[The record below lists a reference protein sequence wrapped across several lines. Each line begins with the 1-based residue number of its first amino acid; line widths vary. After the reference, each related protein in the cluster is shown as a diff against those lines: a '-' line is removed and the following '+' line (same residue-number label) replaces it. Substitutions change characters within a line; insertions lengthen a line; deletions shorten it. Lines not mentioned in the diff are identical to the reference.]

1 VDSTLGAPSK
11 TGRRLGHRM
20 RQLLAT
26 GLFLTTSVVSAEE
39 LHQPKQAAIEVV
51 TQFVEGCFRRFPYP
65 EEFAE
70 WVNQP
75 GHRKLSDQEAAPLL
89 PATGG
94 DAWAATTPHS
104 SFFITSLGRSAC
116 TVFASGLDEQTTR
129 DMVKGF
135 LGYLETQGASW
146 TADDTT
152 PARSGPGYSST
163 NYSITLNGRPTANIT
178 LSIAPPRPGG
188 FQVALTVAKS

>member
-1 VDSTLGAPSK
+1 
-11 TGRRLGHRM
+11 M

-26 GLFLTTSVVSAEE
+26 VLILTSSVVSAEE
-39 LHQPKQAAIEVV
+39 LPQPKQAAVEVV

-65 EEFAE
+65 EKFSE
-70 WVNQP
+70 WLSQS
-75 GHRKLSDQEAAPLL
+75 GHRKLSKQEAAPFL
-89 PATGG
+89 PANGG

-104 SFFITSLGRSAC
+104 SFVITSLGRNDC
-116 TVFASGLDEQTTR
+116 TVLADGIDEQTTK

-146 TADDTT
+146 IAHDTT
-152 PARSGPGYSST
+152 PENAMPGYSST
-163 NYSITLNGRPTANIT
+163 NYSITLGGRAMANIT

-188 FQVALTVAKS
+188 FQVALTVAKG